1 MKIREYTHSFRQHVK
16 LMILAEFCAK
26 QREERIGYCI
36 TEVKVQVP
44 VYFMVCW
51 TTEFHLFFKLYILH
65 MASAWKESGN
75 QAEKKKMTGVFLTY
89 MKKKIY
95 PYNLNVWVYKLNTD
109 ATLMIHTDLSETS
122 SCSTETQ
129 TPYSSK
135 TVPLRKP
142 NTVLNL
148 KILNTTGTKTK
159 LPTLRH
165 QWKYSMTFRV

>member
-1 MKIREYTHSFRQHVK
+1 
-16 LMILAEFCAK
+16 
-26 QREERIGYCI
+26 
-36 TEVKVQVP
+36 
-44 VYFMVCW
+44 
-51 TTEFHLFFKLYILH
+51 

-75 QAEKKKMTGVFLTY
+75 QAEKKENDRCIPY
-89 MKKKIY
+89 IHEEKKN

-165 QWKYSMTFRV
+165 Q